1 MYSSVTG
8 VDFAVR
14 EGLWEPGNP
23 EQAPTPRPRQNTA
36 SEAAARLRIE
46 TACRWFII
54 VLLRLAHPVWAVAVW
69 RCRWGGVDGLECGAD
84 VDHQV
89 FCSLWQFV
97 IGDLILFYCDGD
109 GQGAAGVRVPHTG
122 SAPPIVS
129 RDDQV
134 GVPV

>member
-1 MYSSVTG
+1 MQLDIDRLIAYFGG
-8 VDFAVR
+8 VNALAEALKQQD
-14 EGLWEPGNP
+14 P
-23 EQAPTPRPRQNTA
+23 EHRAGG
-36 SEAAARLRIE
+36 S
-46 TACRWFII
+46 
-54 VLLRLAHPVWAVAVW
+54 LLFFFVWLIRCGPW
-69 RCRWGGVDGLECGAD
+69 RCGVVGGEGVDGLECGAD

-89 FCSLWQFV
+89 FGSLWQFV

>member
-1 MYSSVTG
+1 MTQLDTGLDGHTYFDRPGDDWRRATCVWYSDTG
-8 VDFAVR
+8 RTLTITIAI
-14 EGLWEPGNP
+14 
-23 EQAPTPRPRQNTA
+23 EQ
-36 SEAAARLRIE
+36 
-46 TACRWFII
+46 
-54 VLLRLAHPVWAVAVW
+54 
-69 RCRWGGVDGLECGAD
+69 D
-84 VDHQV
+84 QV

>member
-1 MYSSVTG
+1 M
-8 VDFAVR
+8 
-14 EGLWEPGNP
+14 
-23 EQAPTPRPRQNTA
+23 
-36 SEAAARLRIE
+36 
-46 TACRWFII
+46 
-54 VLLRLAHPVWAVAVW
+54 
-69 RCRWGGVDGLECGAD
+69 ECGAD
-84 VDHQV
+84 VGHQV

-122 SAPPIVS
+122 GAPPIVS